1 MNFNKLYSM
10 QRELDHHIEEKH
22 NLGEEDLFE
31 RKLLALLVELGELA
45 NETRCFKFWSVKPPS
60 KEEVILE
67 EYVDGLHFLLSI
79 GLELNMTDLPKF
91 HVLDASDRLTE
102 QFLTIFDEA
111 SSFKDSLSVESYLRL
126 FKYYLQLGKS
136 LGFSMEQIYHAYVS
150 KNEVNH
156 IRQSQ
161 GY

>member
-1 MNFNKLYSM
+1 MNFKKLFHM
-10 QRELDHHIEEKH
+10 QKELDQRIETQHKLHQER
-22 NLGEEDLFE
+22 LME
-31 RKLLALLVELGELA
+31 RKILALLVEIGELA

-79 GLELNMTDLPKF
+79 GLELNMTDLPTF